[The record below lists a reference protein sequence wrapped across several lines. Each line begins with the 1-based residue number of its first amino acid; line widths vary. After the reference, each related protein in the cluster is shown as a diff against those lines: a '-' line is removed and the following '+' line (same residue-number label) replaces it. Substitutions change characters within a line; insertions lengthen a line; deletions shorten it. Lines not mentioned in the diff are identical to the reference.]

1 MKKLTLTLAI
11 VFGMAFGATA
21 QQQTDGGLFKRGP
34 VPGQLESDP
43 QQSSNTGMLSLPG
56 QHGQQS
62 DASGD
67 TTSPLGSG
75 IAVMMGLGAAYLV
88 GKKRREE

>member
-11 VFGMAFGATA
+11 VLGMAFGAAA
-21 QQQTDGGLFKRGP
+21 QQYDGGLFKRGP
-34 VPGQLESDP
+34 VPVQSESNP
-43 QQSSNTGMLSLPG
+43 EQSTNTGMLSLPS

-67 TTSPLGSG
+67 APLGSG
-75 IAVMMGLGAAYLV
+75 IALLIGLGGAYAFA
-88 GKKRREE
+88 KRQKEQ